1 MLSFPFDDFARADSG
16 VLVFP
21 WLMTDLFAL
30 ASEIG
35 VTVPTDLEAG
45 LALDLD

>member
-1 MLSFPFDDFARADSG
+1 LLSFPFDDFARAESG

-21 WLMTDLFAL
+21 WLITDLFAL
-30 ASEIG
+30 ASDIG
-35 VTVPTDLEAG
+35 VIVPTALEAG